1 MRSRLVP
8 QLHKTQNLGTWVV
21 MFDAISK
28 KKNSGLPLYMQR
40 KELPSPLEGGPGT
53 MEKLQALRLVEE
65 AIWHH
70 LTPEGGGGHEEMI
83 NFFLMKLNSVKKK
96 CNLDFN

>member
-1 MRSRLVP
+1 
-8 QLHKTQNLGTWVV
+8 
-21 MFDAISK
+21 
-28 KKNSGLPLYMQR
+28 
-40 KELPSPLEGGPGT
+40 

-96 CNLDFN
+96 KSVTWTSTKHKITSPQIRGGVHPRKGAPVQYSMLHYV